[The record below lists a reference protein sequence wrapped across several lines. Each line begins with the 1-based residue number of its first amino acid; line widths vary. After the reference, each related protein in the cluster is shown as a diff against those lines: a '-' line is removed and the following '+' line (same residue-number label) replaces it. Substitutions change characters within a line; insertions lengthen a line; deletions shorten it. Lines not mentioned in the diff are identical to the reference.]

1 MTGPEQQRSRAGL
14 VVLVAAGC
22 LLLGSTGGAVAGA
35 AITGKQIK
43 DSSVTGKDIKD
54 QSLEAADLA
63 ASAQHAGPQGPA
75 GPAGTPGV
83 KGDKG
88 ATGIVDFQ
96 TVDGNGITINT
107 GTNIPDLTADCLPG
121 YQVLGGGMG
130 SSTTSVGMVMVQSR
144 PYTVT
149 GTVRGW
155 KVSVTNNSGSTQ
167 TVFAFATCAKFAS

>member
-1 MTGPEQQRSRAGL
+1 
-14 VVLVAAGC
+14 
-22 LLLGSTGGAVAGA
+22 
-35 AITGKQIK
+35 
-43 DSSVTGKDIKD
+43 
-54 QSLEAADLA
+54 
-63 ASAQHAGPQGPA
+63 
-75 GPAGTPGV
+75 V

-96 TVDGNGITINT
+96 TIATNSGNGITINT

-130 SSTTSVGMVMVQSR
+130 SSTTSTGMVMVESR

-149 GTVRGW
+149 GSVRGW